1 MLVLQ
6 KLALRRSLILFSLL
20 TSGTGLT
27 LFCTGF
33 VIYDLNGFR
42 NRKVSDL
49 QTTADL
55 LGASADAA
63 LAFNDAGN
71 GEHVL
76 QTMRVRPGNRT
87 AVLYRADNSVMS
99 WYARSDVGERYKPPK
114 LPLPSVVWALSMTDY
129 FASTDEFLLFPAGR
143 RSRLGPLTKGLPR
156 S

>member
-6 KLALRRSLILFSLL
+6 KLALRRGLILFSLL
-20 TSGTGLT
+20 TSGTGLM

-33 VIYDLNGFR
+33 VIYDLDEFR

-99 WYARSDVGERYKPPK
+99 WYARSDVAERYKPPK
-114 LPLPSVVWALSMTDY
+114 LPLPGVVWALSMTDY